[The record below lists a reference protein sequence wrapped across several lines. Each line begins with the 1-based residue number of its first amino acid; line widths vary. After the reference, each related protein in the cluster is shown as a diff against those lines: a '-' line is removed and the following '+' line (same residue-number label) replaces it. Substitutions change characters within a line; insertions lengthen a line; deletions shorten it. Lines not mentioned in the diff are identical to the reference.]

1 MVWEFS
7 PGLLFRISAKIDMGK
22 RWVICFV
29 FSCFSFGV
37 NAQEYTAQRILQQAV
52 AAYNIGHFKQV
63 EALLEKERISRWP
76 TEERCQAWR
85 LLALTCLATDRWDHC
100 RIMIQCMLE
109 AEPYYTPSLQD
120 PLRFVQ
126 LVKKMQS
133 GNTTLV
139 TASQQEESPAEAPV
153 PVTII
158 TRDMM
163 ANIGART
170 LKEVLLAY
178 VPGMNH
184 VESANEVN
192 IAMRGIFSSGQ
203 QKILIMLN
211 GHRLNSRTTNGA
223 NPDYSIGLTK
233 VKQIEV
239 LRGPASSLYGN
250 VALTAVVNIIT
261 EDQTDGITVEFGMGN
276 WGQRRIDLLVN
287 RRFPDARFKIWG
299 EVFRSDGQLVG
310 VAREQAVTDPYTVE
324 QSSGQ
329 AIIGGYK
336 DQPSYDLGFT
346 VNHRKF
352 YFLFNQRYCKP
363 VDPFAAVGKAQG
375 AWYTYGKYP
384 KVNGMKTG
392 YGIRNTQTELAW
404 NGNIASWKINGSI
417 GVDWVIHNQM
427 AVAGDGMRGYEMN
440 GEYTYNNCQVVN
452 WQEYTIGGM
461 VKTAVNYDAGK
472 AGNGNILMGFQFEHT
487 QVYSSDCRLWKD
499 FDILLVGLDV
509 LKTGKENSYSGFTQ
523 FKHRWAKQGIVNA
536 GIRADWKIR
545 ADGKSIFAV
554 SPRISLIWLPEG
566 PWHFKGSVSRAFVD
580 APYFFRYNNLP
591 TYKADSLLKPEY
603 LTSVQLSYGCQI
615 TGGWYFEGN
624 LFYNLL
630 TDMIYR
636 DKTIMN
642 DSDPYKN
649 AGRMKIAGWEHIL
662 RFQGNRWRTNW
673 NMAAL
678 LALNRMENVSGKG
691 KVYHIPPL
699 TLTGVVAYCVL
710 KKEKGELWLQM
721 DGKYTTKQSSPIR
734 NIYFGRGPK
743 PQGITDEYGAVTLPD
758 YRLPANYL
766 INGGISGQWKRMF
779 FSGFVYNAFNRVYY
793 QGGSTLLP
801 YRQQGRSLLLK
812 AGIKF
817 K

>member
-1 MVWEFS
+1 
-7 PGLLFRISAKIDMGK
+7 
-22 RWVICFV
+22 
-29 FSCFSFGV
+29 
-37 NAQEYTAQRILQQAV
+37 
-52 AAYNIGHFKQV
+52 
-63 EALLEKERISRWP
+63 
-76 TEERCQAWR
+76 
-85 LLALTCLATDRWDHC
+85 
-100 RIMIQCMLE
+100 MLE

-276 WGQRRIDLLVN
+276 WGQRRIDLLIN

-299 EVFRSDGQLVG
+299 EVFRSDGQLVR
-310 VAREQAVTDPYTVE
+310 VAREQAVTDPYTVK

-363 VDPFAAVGKAQG
+363 
-375 AWYTYGKYP
+375 
-384 KVNGMKTG
+384 
-392 YGIRNTQTELAW
+392 
-404 NGNIASWKINGSI
+404 SI
-417 GVDWVIHNQM
+417 LLLLW
-427 AVAGDGMRGYEMN
+427 AGRRVHG
-440 GEYTYNNCQVVN
+440 
-452 WQEYTIGGM
+452 
-461 VKTAVNYDAGK
+461 
-472 AGNGNILMGFQFEHT
+472 ILMA
-487 QVYSSDCRLWKD
+487 
-499 FDILLVGLDV
+499 
-509 LKTGKENSYSGFTQ
+509 N
-523 FKHRWAKQGIVNA
+523 
-536 GIRADWKIR
+536 IRK
-545 ADGKSIFAV
+545 
-554 SPRISLIWLPEG
+554 
-566 PWHFKGSVSRAFVD
+566 
-580 APYFFRYNNLP
+580 
-591 TYKADSLLKPEY
+591 
-603 LTSVQLSYGCQI
+603 
-615 TGGWYFEGN
+615 
-624 LFYNLL
+624 
-630 TDMIYR
+630 
-636 DKTIMN
+636 
-642 DSDPYKN
+642 
-649 AGRMKIAGWEHIL
+649 
-662 RFQGNRWRTNW
+662 
-673 NMAAL
+673 
-678 LALNRMENVSGKG
+678 
-691 KVYHIPPL
+691 
-699 TLTGVVAYCVL
+699 
-710 KKEKGELWLQM
+710 
-721 DGKYTTKQSSPIR
+721 
-734 NIYFGRGPK
+734 
-743 PQGITDEYGAVTLPD
+743 
-758 YRLPANYL
+758 
-766 INGGISGQWKRMF
+766 
-779 FSGFVYNAFNRVYY
+779 
-793 QGGSTLLP
+793 
-801 YRQQGRSLLLK
+801 
-812 AGIKF
+812 
-817 K
+817 